1 MYKLLLF
8 SILLHLNS
16 WTPCKSNEKRL
27 FWERYLIF
35 SHRMH
40 PNMKNK
46 HVRCKK
52 IGFAEDNH
60 KSIGTHPCRYANDT
74 RGSLNTNAWRVRLK
88 RRGHTNEPKYADP
101 RKGKKYYDV
110 IWINVADIKAWNPQ
124 SIRFYFAPNQLN
136 CTRMPRKKF
145 LLHFNSTSPINSAWD
160 YEELLLVV
168 FSCRTLLTF
177 PRQAYRCLSSTA
189 CRANGFLFIQL
200 PLYCGIVHCVSMK
213 PNTVGKAS
221 NNFTIASEKVLS
233 IRETTPDTLLIIY
246 FHV

>member
-1 MYKLLLF
+1 
-8 SILLHLNS
+8 
-16 WTPCKSNEKRL
+16 
-27 FWERYLIF
+27 
-35 SHRMH
+35 MH

-110 IWINVADIKAWNPQ
+110 IWINVADIKAWDPQ

-136 CTRMPRKKF
+136 CTRMPGKK
-145 LLHFNSTSPINSAWD
+145 I
-160 YEELLLVV
+160 LVAFQQYKSNKFRLRLRRV
-168 FSCRTLLTF
+168 
-177 PRQAYRCLSSTA
+177 
-189 CRANGFLFIQL
+189 
-200 PLYCGIVHCVSMK
+200 
-213 PNTVGKAS
+213 TVGR
-221 NNFTIASEKVLS
+221 F
-233 IRETTPDTLLIIY
+233 
-246 FHV
+246 